1 MLKVNALALST
12 WFSSM
17 PAVLWE
23 STRTR
28 TMCLEYQWPQGCHT
42 GKGPNLMY
50 FPAYFQK
57 YYSLIKFLMIL
68 AFELCHPKS
77 FLMCSKSFWA
87 VFKCDVDNGS
97 PKIACYDDNWSKIE
111 INFWH
116 LYWPKNCC
124 LFVQVSLNGPLGTTP
139 KWYWPFVQETRLL
152 VELVIRKKK
161 QWHTIDII

>member
-116 LYWPKNCC
+116 LYCPKETIASSSRYH
-124 LFVQVSLNGPLGTTP
+124 FMVPLAQHPSGID
-139 KWYWPFVQETRLL
+139 RLC
-152 VELVIRKKK
+152 KK
-161 QWHTIDII
+161 QDS